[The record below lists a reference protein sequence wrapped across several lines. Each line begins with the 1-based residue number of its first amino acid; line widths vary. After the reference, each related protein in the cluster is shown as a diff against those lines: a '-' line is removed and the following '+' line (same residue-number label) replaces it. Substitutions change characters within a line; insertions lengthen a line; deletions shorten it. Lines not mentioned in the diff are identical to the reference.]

1 MARIRTIQ
9 PEFWTSEQIVECSPV
24 ASTQQLVAYIWAGK
38 PATSIAT
45 PPFHAQFP
53 DLKKIHWKY
62 PRRTGYLYLSN
73 QRRSAAMISI
83 IFVHRHPNV

>member
-1 MARIRTIQ
+1 MHS
-9 PEFWTSEQIVECSPV
+9 EFSLE
-24 ASTQQLVAYIWAGK
+24 ANTQQLVAYIWAGK

-73 QRRSAAMISI
+73 QRRSAVMISI
-83 IFVHRHPNV
+83 IFAHRHPNVLTATN